1 MESNQTKKEKFQKM
15 NFFKKIWYAI
25 TKFEKYPEL
34 AALGV
39 KSALIY
45 FVQLILIFSIL
56 YTGVYIYDVSN
67 NETFEGQELT
77 LSEKI
82 GQTLLK
88 NNQKLENN
96 EIIQNE
102 NIQSDE
108 FSKMIVNIG
117 KYNDVSITVMLVISS
132 FISFFMMIILDIFTL
147 SIFGMFTSLIAK
159 IKMNYKAVFNMSVY
173 AMTLSI
179 ILEMIYVTITVLTDF
194 KIKYFE
200 VMYIAVAYITLAAAI
215 FLIKSDVIKQHL
227 ELMKII
233 EEGKEKIEQTITIP
247 KKPKEDEKEEDKDEK
262 KENKDEDEKG
272 SEEQGSNA

>member
-159 IKMNYKAVFNMSVY
+159 IKMNYKAVFNMSIY

-247 KKPKEDEKEEDKDEK
+247 KKPKKDEKEEDKDEK
-262 KENKDEDEKG
+262 KENEDEDEKG

>member
-159 IKMNYKAVFNMSVY
+159 IKMNYKAVFNMSIY

>member
-159 IKMNYKAVFNMSVY
+159 IKMNYKAVFNMSIY

-247 KKPKEDEKEEDKDEK
+247 KKPKKDEKEEDKDEK

>member
-147 SIFGMFTSLIAK
+147 SIFGMLTSLIAK
-159 IKMNYKAVFNMSVY
+159 IKMNYKAVFNMSIY

-247 KKPKEDEKEEDKDEK
+247 KKPKKDEKEEDKDEK
-262 KENKDEDEKG
+262 KENEDEDEKG